1 MKGRQAMST
10 KELLS
15 AAAAEITTLAQG
27 GTQTTHTQ
35 ETAMLMHQSASAH
48 KSPTSYPPDPA
59 TLRLQYDHGVGLDMP
74 WTDWTTVL
82 AWMHE
87 RHVIGLRVRDR
98 VILTPLHFT
107 QTLWGRA

>member
-15 AAAAEITTLAQG
+15 AAAAEITEAPAQRSP
-27 GTQTTHTQ
+27 TQNQ

-48 KSPTSYPPDPA
+48 KSPTSYPPEPS
-59 TLRLQYDHGVGLDMP
+59 TLRLQYDHGIGLDMP
-74 WTDWTTVL
+74 WTDWSTVL